1 MDRPNPSGTPGSASF
16 HSAKFMINDQTDW
29 CCPYTYCHAVY
40 PDEEVTDQVTS
51 LQKDLKVEPHLPVGE
66 DEEGLGLENATL
78 SPSTSSDIPSPTF
91 SIDDVD
97 SATATGDVNAAASD
111 SGSVLAGLETG
122 HMFELQDI
130 TVRFLKDGC
139 LLSVATGPTTSGKR
153 ALLVRRRVPPLF
165 ALSQSLVWYLD
176 GAARR
181 DDTTT
186 RKDRHLQQ
194 HIKGRR
200 EWTYACHVVRCSIS
214 VVEASV
220 CQGQHPVRIPLR

>member
-1 MDRPNPSGTPGSASF
+1 M
-16 HSAKFMINDQTDW
+16 
-29 CCPYTYCHAVY
+29 YL
-40 PDEEVTDQVTS
+40 DEDVTDPVTS
-51 LQKDLKVEPHLPVGE
+51 LQKSLKVEPHLPGGE
-66 DEEGLGLENATL
+66 HDEGLGLENATL
-78 SPSTSSDIPSPTF
+78 SPSTSNDIPSPTS
-91 SIDDVD
+91 SIDDVE
-97 SATATGDVNAAASD
+97 AAATGNVNAAASD

-139 LLSVATGPTTSGKR
+139 LLSVATGPTTSGKM

-194 HIKGRR
+194 HIKDR
-200 EWTYACHVVRCSIS
+200 
-214 VVEASV
+214 
-220 CQGQHPVRIPLR
+220 